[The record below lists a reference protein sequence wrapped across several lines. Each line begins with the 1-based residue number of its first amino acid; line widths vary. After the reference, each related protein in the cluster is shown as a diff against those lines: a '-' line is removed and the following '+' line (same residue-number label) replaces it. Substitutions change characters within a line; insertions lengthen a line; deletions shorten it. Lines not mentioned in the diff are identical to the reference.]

1 MFNLYIRYYYLC
13 IAHKKRAKLRKNHY
27 LGGIFMTQTAQFR
40 TLAVINEPGKN
51 PAKNNPETEDNMK
64 LLLTVYDN
72 LNELYERLN
81 RLGNIIEKRTS
92 GHKTGYPGA

>member
-1 MFNLYIRYYYLC
+1 MLKLICAIVYPVLLFLYGSYKTGKT
-13 IAHKKRAKLRKNHY
+13 AKKPL
-27 LGGIFMTQTAQFR
+27 LGGIFMTQTTQFR

-51 PAKNNPETEDNMK
+51 PAKNKPETEDNMK

-81 RLGNIIEKRTS
+81 RLGNIIEKRAS
-92 GHKTGYPGA
+92 GHKNG